1 MNIPVSL
8 SEQITEAEKLEIS
21 YKSLHPSYT
30 IYNEQTDETIELP
43 FSSITN
49 EYKTYLL
56 ACVKSIQLSEKEKEN
71 YRYSPKKLSY
81 DLYGTTELWADL
93 LKLNGCVSI
102 AEFEPDFIRVYD
114 PNTFKEYLNEIM
126 IADSKVS
133 Y

>member
-1 MNIPVSL
+1 MEENKKETQQELQEQLAEEVNKELAEETKEIEEK
-8 SEQITEAEKLEIS
+8 SEKKVYRNCHLIGQEL
-21 YKSLHPSYT
+21 YKGKKK
-30 IYNEQTDETIELP
+30 E
-43 FSSITN
+43 
-49 EYKTYLL
+49 
-56 ACVKSIQLSEKEKEN
+56 SEKEKEN

>member
-1 MNIPVSL
+1 MSIPVSL

-56 ACVKSIQLSEKEKEN
+56 SCVKSIQLSEKEKEN
-71 YRYSPKKLSY
+71 YRYSQKKLSY

-102 AEFEPDFIRVYD
+102 AEFESDFIRVYD

>member
-1 MNIPVSL
+1 MVISFYATIQELIDSV
-8 SEQITEAEKLEIS
+8 EDMEIS
-21 YKSLHPSYT
+21 YRKLHT
-30 IYNEQTDETIELP
+30 GIHIKNKDEIIKVP
-43 FSSITN
+43 YQSIVR
-49 EYKTYLL
+49 TYLPYFKDMIVTAEL
-56 ACVKSIQLSEKEKEN
+56 TPEEISLYKFK
-71 YRYSPKKLSY
+71 PKKLSY